1 MTVAEFR
8 EHVRLATG
16 LTPQQQVI
24 VIAEDRAR
32 LQVCKLAQP
41 LLLATLQSS

>member
-32 LQVCKLAQP
+32 LQVWKHSLQ
-41 LLLATLQSS
+41 LLATPQSS